1 MTRLPRLAVLPIAA
15 LLLGLAVGCSS
26 NDADTSDG
34 PAAAETLKIA
44 VIPKGTT
51 HEFWKSVHAGAQRA
65 AEDLSTPERKIEIE
79 WKGSQEESDTAGQIR
94 VVQNFLTRGVDG
106 IVLAPNDSGG
116 LVDAVAGA
124 AGEGVPVVIFDS
136 ALATDAADQGAE
148 TVSFVA
154 TDNFVGGRQAATRLV
169 EAMEAS
175 SGEGKS
181 AVILL
186 RYKAGSESTEQREE
200 GFLAELNENHPDV
213 EILSADQYAGTTP
226 ESSLGAATQVL
237 QRFEG
242 EFKGRPAGIFAV
254 CEPNADGVHRALKEL
269 SLTDTVSFVG
279 FDPNETL
286 VAGLRDGSVD
296 GIVVQDPV
304 GMGDRAVRT
313 LVAHI
318 DGEEVDARIDTGV
331 SVATPENLDD
341 PAIAALL
348 DPPVAE

>member
-1 MTRLPRLAVLPIAA
+1 MIRRLVLPSFA

-26 NDADTSDG
+26 NDAGSDG
-34 PAAAETLKIA
+34 SEAGAETVSVA

-51 HEFWKSVHAGAQRA
+51 HEFWKSVHAGALQA
-65 AEDLSTPERKIEIE
+65 AEDLSTPERRIEIQ

-116 LVDAVAGA
+116 LVDAVADA

-136 ALATDAADQGAE
+136 GLDPAAADAGAE

-154 TDNFVGGRQAATRLV
+154 TDNFIGGRKAAARLA
-169 EAMEAS
+169 EAMANA
-175 SGEGKS
+175 EGDGQPG
-181 AVILL
+181 VILL

-200 GFLAELNENHPDV
+200 GFLAELRENHPDV

-226 ESSLGAATQVL
+226 EESLANATQVL
-237 QRFEG
+237 QRFES
-242 EFKGRPAGIFAV
+242 EFENRPGGIFAV

-269 SLTDTVSFVG
+269 GLTEEVSFVA

-296 GIVVQDPV
+296 GIVLQDPV
-304 GMGDRAVRT
+304 GMGDKAVRA
-313 LVAHI
+313 LVAHL
-318 DGEEVDARIDTGV
+318 DGEPVEDRIDTGV
-331 SVATPENLDD
+331 TVATPENVDD
-341 PAIAALL
+341 PAVAKLL
-348 DPPVAE
+348 NPPRAE